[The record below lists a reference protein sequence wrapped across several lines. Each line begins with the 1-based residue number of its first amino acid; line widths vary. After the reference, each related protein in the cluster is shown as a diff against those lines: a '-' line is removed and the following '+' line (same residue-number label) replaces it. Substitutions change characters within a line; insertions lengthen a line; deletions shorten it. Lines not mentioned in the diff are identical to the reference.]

1 MSKTH
6 LIADESLGGV
16 LREFVEVDREAK
28 DGDFAVFKTKYK
40 GITPGKPYEINVTK
54 SHGGMIE
61 FYDDNGDEHWWG
73 IPSEEFT
80 IVESTDIVQIDGV
93 RYRMVD
99 RKAEVGEKVIVV
111 VANDTL
117 VYRNV
122 GEIVEIIETDG
133 DTFGGMIKPHD
144 FGEKGAIYH
153 FQYLVLEPVEPAE
166 ESDDVLTVDE
176 TEASKSVI
184 DLLANL
190 ARRVADLEQKL
201 GEYARKIDGIEIDI
215 QNINIDLGAVEETAT
230 ELDQK
235 INRLG
240 STNEQA
246 ITALARDIETWAQ
259 EVERLAGSQSVTLT
273 FDSATIAKIMAK
285 VVAEWR

>member
-16 LREFVEVDREAK
+16 WREFVEVEREAK
-28 DGDFAVFKTKYK
+28 DGDFAVFKTEYK

-54 SHGGMIE
+54 PHGGMIE
-61 FYDDNGDEHWWG
+61 FYDDNGDEHWWD

-80 IVESTDIVQIDGV
+80 IVEPTDIVHIDGQ
-93 RYRMVD
+93 RYRMID
-99 RKAEVGEKVIVV
+99 RKAKVGEKVMYYKDGKSDGVV
-111 VANDTL
+111 TTCIGYDKRFNDCI
-117 VYRNV
+117 NV
-122 GEIVEIIETDG
+122 EPYLTKDG
-133 DTFGGMIKPHD
+133 DDETCGFADG
-144 FGEKGAIYH
+144 Y
-153 FQYLVLEPVEPAE
+153 YRVLEPVESIE
-166 ESDDVLTVDE
+166 ETDDVLTVDE
-176 TEASKSVI
+176 TEASKSVL

-190 ARRVADLEQKL
+190 ARRVTELEQKL
-201 GEYARKIDGIEIDI
+201 GGYARKIDGIEIDI
-215 QNINIDLGAVEETAT
+215 QNINIDLGAVEETTT

-240 STNEQA
+240 SANEQA

-259 EVERLAGSQSVTLT
+259 EVERLAGNQSVTLT

>member
-16 LREFVEVDREAK
+16 WREFVEVEREAK
-28 DGDFAVFKTKYK
+28 DGDFAVFKTEYK

-54 SHGGMIE
+54 PHGGMIE
-61 FYDDNGDEHWWG
+61 FYDDNGDEHWWD

-80 IVESTDIVQIDGV
+80 IVEPTDIVHIDGQ
-93 RYRMVD
+93 RYRLVD
-99 RKAEVGEKVIVV
+99 RRAKVGEKVIVV
-111 VANDTL
+111 EAGGTL
-117 VYRNV
+117 VYKNI
-122 GEIVEIIETDG
+122 GEVVEIIETDG
-133 DTFGGMIKPHD
+133 NTCGGMIKTYD
-144 FGEKGAIYH
+144 LGKKGAIYH
-153 FQYLVLEPVEPAE
+153 FQYRVLEPVEPAE
-166 ESDDVLTVDE
+166 ENNDE
-176 TEASKSVI
+176 TEVSKSVL

-190 ARRVADLEQKL
+190 ARRVTELEQKL
-201 GEYARKIDGIEIDI
+201 GGYARKIDGIEIDI
-215 QNINIDLGAVEETAT
+215 QNINIDLGAVEETTT

-240 STNEQA
+240 SANEQA

-259 EVERLAGSQSVTLT
+259 EVERLAGNQSVTLT